1 MSERPDLAVRLARS
15 DELDLVGE
23 LTVQSYLDGAGLEPE
38 SEYLSTLRRASDRAA
53 ASPLYVAVRDD
64 VVVGAV
70 SVCPYGSLWSEIAE
84 PGEVELRMLVV
95 TRSARGTGVAD
106 ALLAA
111 ADDFARERGD
121 HALVLSVIGDNAPA
135 HRLYARH
142 GFLRIPER
150 DWDPTPEAHLLTY
163 RRAV

>member
-1 MSERPDLAVRLARS
+1 MSEHADLAVRLART
-15 DELDLVGE
+15 DELDVVSD
-23 LTVQSYLDGAGLEPE
+23 LTVQSYLDGAGLEPD
-38 SEYLSTLRRASDRAA
+38 SEYLPTLRRARDRAA

-64 VVVGAV
+64 VVVGAL

-95 TRSARGTGVAD
+95 ARSARGTGVAD

-111 ADDFARERGD
+111 ADAFARERGD
-121 HALVLSVIGDNAPA
+121 HALVLSVIRDNAPA

-163 RRAV
+163 TRAV